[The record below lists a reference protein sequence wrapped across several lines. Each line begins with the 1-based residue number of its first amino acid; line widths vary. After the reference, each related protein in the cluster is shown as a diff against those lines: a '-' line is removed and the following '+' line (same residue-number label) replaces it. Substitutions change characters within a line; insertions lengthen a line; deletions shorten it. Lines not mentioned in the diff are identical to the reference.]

1 MKLRNRLAL
10 ISSLVFGV
18 IFGMAAIIIYWSFQ
32 RTTQK
37 NIINDLKKTCLISGI
52 YYLEK
57 DEQSLSEH
65 NEVKLQFEELID
77 RSMVAVIDEAN
88 EVQFGQLFNDSNIT
102 EQRIQKV
109 RSEKRFSF
117 HSRDHFYYGMF
128 YKDNQGDFVVIVKED
143 NTGYK
148 QMMNRLLLV
157 LISVLLI
164 AWVSIVIISVILSK
178 IAYRPIK
185 RVIKEMN
192 ARTLDNLAN
201 PIPYTPTHD
210 EVQDLITTYN
220 NLLSRVNNV
229 MKAQKNFVTY
239 VSHEFKTP
247 LTSISVALEV
257 FSQKKRSSEEYQEVS
272 IAALNNVYELE
283 RILSNMMILAGL
295 KGQETPY
302 QLIRIDE
309 IIWDLIDRCKEQFPC
324 TINVEI
330 SVTDYQKLE
339 FKGSNTQLNIAIFN
353 ILENSIKYSDHLP
366 IDILLFEK
374 EEGICLSIRDR
385 GMGIDTE
392 DLPFVKEA
400 FYRGKNVQP
409 NTGSGVGLSLA
420 QMIFDEH
427 GINFELKNLDK
438 GTEAVLTF
446 KTMTKK
452 IGA

>member
-18 IFGMAAIIIYWSFQ
+18 IFGIAAIIIYWSFQ

-57 DEQSLSEH
+57 DEQSLREH

-77 RSMVAVIDEAN
+77 RSMVAVIDEADK
-88 EVQFGQLFNDSNIT
+88 VQFGQLFNDANLT
-102 EQRIQKV
+102 KERIEKT
-109 RSEKRFSF
+109 RSEKRISF
-117 HSRDHFYYGMF
+117 KSKDHFYYGMF
-128 YKDNQGDFVVIVKED
+128 YKDNQGDFVVIVKEN

-148 QMMNRLLLV
+148 QMMNRLLFV

-164 AWVSIVIISVILSK
+164 AWASIAVISVILSK
-178 IAYRPIK
+178 IAYRPIQ

-192 ARTLDNLAN
+192 ARTLDNLAS
-201 PIPYTPTHD
+201 PILYTPTHD
-210 EVQDLITTYN
+210 EVQELITTYN
-220 NLLSRVNNV
+220 NLLSRVFNV
-229 MKAQKNFVTY
+229 MQAQKNFVTY

-257 FSQKKRSSEEYQEVS
+257 FSQKIRSSDEYQEVS

-283 RILSNMMILAGL
+283 RILSNMMILAGI

-302 QLIRIDE
+302 QLLRIDE
-309 IIWDLIDRCKEQFPC
+309 IIWDLIEKCKEQYPC

-330 SVTDYQKLE
+330 GVNDYQKLE
-339 FKGSNTQLNIAIFN
+339 YKGNNTQLNIAIYN
-353 ILENSIKYSDHLP
+353 ILENGIKYSNNLP

-374 EEGICLSIRDR
+374 EEYICLSITDK
-385 GMGIDTE
+385 GPGIEEE
-392 DLPFVKEA
+392 DLPHVKEA
-400 FYRGKNVQP
+400 FYRGKNVKP

-420 QMIFDEH
+420 QMIFEEH
-427 GINFELKNLDK
+427 GIDFELKNLEE
-438 GTEAVLTF
+438 GTQVTLYF
-446 KTMTKK
+446 KTTIKEN
-452 IGA
+452 GA